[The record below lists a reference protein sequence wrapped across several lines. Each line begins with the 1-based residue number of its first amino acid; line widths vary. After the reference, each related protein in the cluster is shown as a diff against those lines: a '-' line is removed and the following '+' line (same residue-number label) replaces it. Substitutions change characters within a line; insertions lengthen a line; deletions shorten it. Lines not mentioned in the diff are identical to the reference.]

1 MSSFMFIRKLIF
13 FFFGDNSNSN
23 DDRKYLLVIL
33 DVRYPTKHVIYY
45 VIT

>member
-13 FFFGDNSNSN
+13 FFGDNNSSN

-33 DVRYPTKHVIYY
+33 DVRYPPKHIIYY